1 MTNILNQS
9 TRLPRLT
16 KTKGFIL
23 ASQIAG
29 AMALS
34 LIMPVQTVQADNSG
48 GRFSAKIDSSN
59 TAHFCGPTLLC
70 IDAVGTAS
78 IPYLGNSIAVYQGTL
93 DFSTIDPTTG
103 CGPNPGT
110 FTITA
115 ANGDRLV
122 LTLEG
127 IHCQSTPE
135 APLGLTSGRYTVT
148 GGTGRFKGATGGG
161 VFTDMQTSSNP
172 DFSGTDTSEFEGV
185 LKLKERSN

>member
-115 ANGDRLV
+115 ANGDTLV

>member
-1 MTNILNQS
+1 MTNMLNQS
-9 TRLPRLT
+9 NGRPRLT

-23 ASQIAG
+23 ASLIAG

-78 IPYLGNSIAVYQGTL
+78 IPYLGKSIAVYQGTL
-93 DFSTIDPTTG
+93 DFSTIDPSTG

-115 ANGDRLV
+115 ANGDTLV
-122 LTLEG
+122 LTLDG
-127 IHCQSTPE
+127 MHCQSTPE

-148 GGTGRFKGATGGG
+148 GGTGRFEGATGGG
-161 VFTDMQTSSNP
+161 VFRDTQTSSNP
-172 DFSGTDTSEFEGV
+172 DFSGTDTSEFVGV
-185 LKLKERSN
+185 LKLKEGSN

>member
-115 ANGDRLV
+115 ANGDTLV

-148 GGTGRFKGATGGG
+148 GGTGRFEGATGGG
-161 VFTDMQTSSNP
+161 VFEDKQTSSNP

-185 LKLKERSN
+185 LQLKESSN